1 MDGPIGQLRLTRPE
15 KLNALDREALE
26 GITIAAAEFNR
37 RPDVKVV
44 IVSGEGPSFCAGFDL
59 SDPSWTSD
67 GPYERSAA
75 VGRSMAEALDSMVAI
90 TIASIRGHCIGGGVV
105 LAAACDL
112 RVASTTT
119 QFRIP
124 EADLGVPLYWTGV
137 PRLVREL
144 GPALTKELILTAR
157 AFDAAEARSIRFVN
171 HVVDDGELESST
183 LRLAQEI
190 ASRPAFVLRVT
201 EDAGRPRCAASR
213 AGRRR
218 PRPRSRR
225 VRRRAR
231 GSRVPGGGRALLARP
246 AVKPRPGRRG
256 PRRGTPTL
264 SLGHDQQSGHDEDR
278 QRDD

>member
-1 MDGPIGQLRLTRPE
+1 MVDTRFDGPIGQLRLTRPE
-15 KLNALDREALE
+15 KLNALDRESLE
-26 GITIAAAEFNR
+26 GIAAAAGEFNR

-75 VGRSMAEALDSMVAI
+75 VGRSMAEALDSMTAI

-112 RVASTTT
+112 RVASTTA

-144 GPALTKELILTAR
+144 GPALTKELILTTR
-157 AFDAAEARSIRFVN
+157 AFDAAEARTIRFVN
-171 HVVDDGELESST
+171 HVVDEAELESST
-183 LRLAQEI
+183 LQLAQEI
-190 ASRPAFVLRVT
+190 AARPALVLRVT
-201 EDAGRPRCAASR
+201 KEQVDRAAPPVEPGAHDPDLDVAEFGAALADPECR
-213 AGRRR
+213 EVA
-218 PRPRSRR
+218 
-225 VRRRAR
+225 AR
-231 GSRVPGGGRALLARP
+231 YS
-246 AVKPRPGRRG
+246 RG
-256 PRRGTPTL
+256 PR
-264 SLGHDQQSGHDEDR
+264 
-278 QRDD
+278 